1 MKRRTLRKRNSKT
14 HGGFIFIVPTIL
26 TIGSG
31 LLIVK
36 RVRRNLIKELNTL
49 SSKQV
54 KQLLK
59 KISPKK
65 EYINRIITIKYIES
79 KIDIKDKKSKGKV
92 IGDGTTV
99 TRALGECRPRLECS
113 GPATFV
119 PSEVLIASWRGT
131 E

>member
-1 MKRRTLRKRNSKT
+1 MKRRTIRKQYKQ
-14 HGGFIFIVPTIL
+14 GGFIFIVPAMITV
-26 TIGSG
+26 GSG

-65 EYINRIITIKYIES
+65 EYINKKSTIKYIES
-79 KIDIKDKKSKGKV
+79 KLDVKDKKSKNIRDRTKHKLKK
-92 IGDGTTV
+92 IKKQYKICKLYLHYIKEIK
-99 TRALGECRPRLECS
+99 R
-113 GPATFV
+113 
-119 PSEVLIASWRGT
+119 
-131 E
+131 